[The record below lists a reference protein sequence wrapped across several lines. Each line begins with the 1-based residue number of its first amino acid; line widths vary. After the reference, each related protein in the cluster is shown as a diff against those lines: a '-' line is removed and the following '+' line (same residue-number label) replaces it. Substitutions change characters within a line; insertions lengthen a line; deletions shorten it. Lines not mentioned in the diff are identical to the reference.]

1 MSRILFWLAFVALVV
16 FAIRSKLRALQQR
29 GEQMRRQQQ
38 PQQQQPPQPGADLGQ
53 GVNIKQQARQRE
65 VAKAET
71 MLCCAHCGVYYPA
84 SENVAAAGRD
94 YCSPAHAQLAG

>member
-1 MSRILFWLAFVALVV
+1 MSRILFWLALVALVV
-16 FAIRSKLRALQQR
+16 FAIRSKLRGLQQR
-29 GEQMRRQQQ
+29 GEQMRRAQQARA
-38 PQQQQPPQPGADLGQ
+38 PDPEPPR
-53 GVNIKQQARQRE
+53 QARQRDL
-65 VAKAET
+65 ANAET